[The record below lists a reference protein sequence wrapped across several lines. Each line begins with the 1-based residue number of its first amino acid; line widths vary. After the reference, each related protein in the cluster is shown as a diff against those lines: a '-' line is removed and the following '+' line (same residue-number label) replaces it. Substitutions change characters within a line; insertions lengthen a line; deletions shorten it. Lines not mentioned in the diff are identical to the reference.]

1 MDTRLIRTIARRKY
15 DARGVNFVARSTA
28 VPRVDF
34 ASGDADAT
42 LCVPRRYATR
52 KSSCRAINRLR
63 VLPVYFAAARR
74 KANSISSTDLRVCGK
89 VDAAVQPVLRPSGII
104 RLELIQPLPRLRYE

>member
-1 MDTRLIRTIARRKY
+1 MDTRLIRAIARRKC
-15 DARGVNFVARSTA
+15 DARGVNFVARSTG
-28 VPRVDF
+28 VPRVDL

-63 VLPVYFAAARR
+63 VLPVCFAAARR
-74 KANSISSTDLRVCGK
+74 KANSISSTELAGK
-89 VDAAVQPVLRPSGII
+89 LTPQFNQFYGLLGSLDSN
-104 RLELIQPLPRLRYE
+104 